1 MLPVRQLGGRLP
13 RLAELS
19 PLGGRLPKR
28 APRSSAAAS
37 APRPARLTG
46 FSGAAGRLRELLD
59 GVAVR
64 RGLAPRRPAGG
75 PPGRAL
81 LAGLCCVS
89 ALFLLLG
96 IAVTERVAYRGR
108 VLPGVRLDGVAVAGR
123 PRAAVRGAVAAT
135 AARLERAPLGVRAGE
150 AHLEL
155 RPAGVGV
162 TADERATTTAV
173 LAAGRHGNPVGQL
186 LGPVLRHLHAAQ
198 VPWAVRYDRGALAHA
213 VDGWAAQ
220 VDQAPVEGGLRLD
233 GTTALPVTPR
243 TGSTLDRPGALAAVA
258 ATLAH
263 AGGGPVELPLRQT
276 APRIGGAEVDRV
288 VAQARAVLAGPV
300 TITVDGRELTADPAA
315 LAAALRAV
323 PDGGHLG
330 LTLDQGR
337 LRAAMAAQLGQ
348 VEQPGRDAAFQ
359 VAGGQVQILPSIAA
373 HLVDLGP
380 VTSAI
385 LQGRRSAQSTLVTV
399 EPRRSTA
406 WAQSLGI
413 RGKVSEFTTRH
424 PAGQPRVSNIHRAAD
439 LLRGQVVEP
448 GQRFSLNQAI
458 GPRTPA
464 RGFVRAPVIDQGEFS
479 EDFGGGVSQLATTT
493 FNAVFFGGY
502 KIVTF
507 QPHSFYISRY
517 PMGRE
522 ATVSLPAP
530 DLSFVD
536 DTRAGVL
543 IETSYTD
550 SSITVTFYGDNGGRV
565 VRAEGP
571 HVLATHQP
579 TGQPE
584 QVDDPGLPAG
594 KVITEHAFT
603 GYDVEVFRV
612 IEAPGQPAT
621 RERFFTRYKSS
632 NPKVIRGTGP
642 PA

>member
-1 MLPVRQLGGRLP
+1 MLPVRQLGERLP
-13 RLAELS
+13 RLAELA
-19 PLGGRLPKR
+19 PRVGERLPRR
-28 APRSSAAAS
+28 APRSSAAVP
-37 APRPARLTG
+37 APLSRFGA
-46 FSGAAGRLRELLD
+46 AAGRLRALF
-59 GVAVR
+59 GGA
-64 RGLAPRRPAGG
+64 ASPRERTPRPPGGG
-75 PPGRAL
+75 PPGPAV
-81 LAGLCCVS
+81 LAGLCCAC
-89 ALFLLLG
+89 ALLLLLG
-96 IAVTERVAYRGR
+96 IAAAERVAYRGR

-123 PRAAVRGAVAAT
+123 PRAAVRGAVAAA
-135 AARLERAPLGVRAGE
+135 AARLERAPLPVRAGQVQ
-150 AHLEL
+150 LTL

-162 TADERATTTAV
+162 AADERATSAAV
-173 LAAGRHGNPVGQL
+173 LSAGRHGNPVGQL

-213 VDGWAAQ
+213 VDGWAAR
-220 VDQAPVEGGLRLD
+220 VDRAPVEGGLRIE
-233 GTTALPVTPR
+233 GTSALPVTPR
-243 TGSTLDRPGALAAVA
+243 AGSTLDRPGALAAVA

-276 APRIGGAEVDRV
+276 APRIGAAEVDRV

-300 TITVDGRELTADPAA
+300 TITVGGRELTADPAT

-323 PDGGHLG
+323 PSGGHLG

-337 LRAAMAAQLGQ
+337 LRAGMAAQLGQ
-348 VEQPGRDAAFQ
+348 VEQPGRDATFQ
-359 VAGGQVQILPSIAA
+359 VAGGRVRIVPSVAG

-380 VTSAI
+380 VTAAI
-385 LQGRRSAQSTLVTV
+385 LEGRRSARSTLVTV
-399 EPRRSTA
+399 EPRRNTA
-406 WAQSLGI
+406 WARSLGI

-424 PAGQPRVSNIHRAAD
+424 QPGQPRVSNIHRAAD

-479 EDFGGGVSQLATTT
+479 QDFGGGVSQLATTT
-493 FNAVFFGGY
+493 FNAIFFGGY
-502 KIVTF
+502 KLVTF

-584 QVDDPGLPAG
+584 QIDDPGLPAG
-594 KVITEHAFT
+594 EVITEHAFT

-612 IEAPGQPAT
+612 IETPGQPAT
-621 RERFFTRYKSS
+621 RQRFFTRYKSS
-632 NPKVIRGTGP
+632 NPKVIHGTGP

>member
-1 MLPVRQLGGRLP
+1 MLPVRQLGERLP

-19 PLGGRLPKR
+19 PLGGRLPRR
-28 APRSSAAAS
+28 APRSSAAAP
-37 APRPARLTG
+37 ALLTGLGGAARRLRARLG
-46 FSGAAGRLRELLD
+46 VAAGRR
-59 GVAVR
+59 GV
-64 RGLAPRRPAGG
+64 APRRRTTGAPG
-75 PPGRAL
+75 PVL
-81 LAGLCCVS
+81 LASLCGACM
-89 ALFLLLG
+89 LFLLFG

-108 VLPGVRLDGVAVAGR
+108 VLPGVRLDGVAVSGR

-135 AARLERAPLGVRAGE
+135 AARLERAPLPLRAGQ
-150 AHLEL
+150 ARFTL

-162 TADERATTTAV
+162 AADERATTAAV

-186 LGPVLRHLHAAQ
+186 LGPVLRHLHAVH
-198 VPWAVRYDRGALAHA
+198 VPWALRYDRAALAHA
-213 VDGWAAQ
+213 ADGWAAQ
-220 VDQAPVEGGLRLD
+220 VDRAPVEGGLRLD

-243 TGSTLDRPGALAAVA
+243 TGTTLDRPGAVAAVA

-263 AGGGPVELPLRQT
+263 AGSGPVELPLRQT
-276 APRIGGAEVDRV
+276 TPRIGGAEVDRV
-288 VAQARAVLAGPV
+288 VAQARSVLAGPV
-300 TITVDGRELTADPAA
+300 TITVAGQQLTADPAA

-323 PDGGHLG
+323 PGGGHLG
-330 LTLDQGR
+330 LVLDQGR

-348 VEQPGRDAAFQ
+348 VEQPGREASFK
-359 VAGGQVQILPSIAA
+359 VAGGQVRIVPSIAS

-385 LQGRRSAQSTLVTV
+385 LAGHRSVPGTLVTV
-399 EPRRSTA
+399 EPRRNTA

-424 PAGQPRVSNIHRAAD
+424 PPGQPRVANIHHAAD

-458 GPRTPA
+458 GPRTPE

-493 FNAVFFGGY
+493 FNAIFFGGY
-502 KIVTF
+502 KIVSF

-565 VRAEGP
+565 VHAEGP

-612 IEAPGQPAT
+612 IETPGQPTT